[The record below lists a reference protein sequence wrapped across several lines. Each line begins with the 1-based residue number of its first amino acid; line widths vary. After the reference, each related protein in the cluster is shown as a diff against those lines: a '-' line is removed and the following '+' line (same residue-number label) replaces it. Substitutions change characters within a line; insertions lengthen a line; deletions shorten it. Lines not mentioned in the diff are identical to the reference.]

1 MQNIK
6 DNIRDFNLSWISA
19 LLIVSFTILPLAVDT
34 HFDTNISSV
43 FADDDDHDD
52 DHDDDVDDHD
62 NDRDDHDDDRDDHSN
77 DRHDDN
83 DRDDH
88 DDDRNYSTG
97 SGITFSN
104 HNDDDRDDH
113 DNDRHDDNDRDDHDN
128 DNHDDDRDDG
138 HDNDDH
144 DDHNNGTGINFNN
157 GTNMNTAVNINNALL
172 TATASARIT
181 TMNTGLDWNSL
192 IQAQKD
198 QIIAQ
203 EMAKLGYAQTGVTI
217 GTTTVN
223 TVSFTTL
230 TPDQENQ
237 LVAMGWS
244 KPVTTTTTTTVDP
257 QVQTLA
263 DAQALV
269 DAAVAQAA
277 ADAATAQALVD
288 AQAIVDAAV
297 AQAQA
302 LLDATQATG
311 TVTVVP
317 IN

>member
-52 DHDDDVDDHD
+52 DHDDDRDDHDDDRDDHD
-62 NDRDDHDDDRDDHSN
+62 NDRDDHDD
-77 DRHDDN
+77 

-217 GTTTVN
+217 GTTTAN

-288 AQAIVDAAV
+288 AAV